1 MLHTAIVIMRH
12 QKTSTQIRQ
21 AAAAGRLMLGEFHE
35 WESFSKA
42 GSLPTGPRRLRR
54 AQGSHDRATL
64 GPEIES
70 FCQKNFKGM
79 SIQALSCLFQRIKE
93 GPGIRMPLTDFE
105 SEFAPFRPQTTE
117 GTPRH
122 ATVSIT
128 LWGLQFEFPEDHF
141 GKDIRHAYTIADETS
156 TEIRRLKSLTQQAAR
171 KREDEISKL
180 IQNNNFAKRVIVV
193 QSICLIEC
201 YLNGLAWD
209 YLQKHSNLTSLSTNR
224 RKLLEDRTAN
234 FRDKLLKYQEIIFN
248 ESIIEE
254 NSEIVIFILGVM
266 KPFRDAMMHPSPF
279 SHPSDFGGIT
289 KLDRIYNLSDDDAR
303 RAAKTA
309 FEFVGRFEQKRHG
322 KIPKWAEL

>member
-1 MLHTAIVIMRH
+1 
-12 QKTSTQIRQ
+12 
-21 AAAAGRLMLGEFHE
+21 MLGEFHE

-42 GSLPTGPRRLRR
+42 GSMPPGSRRLRR
-54 AQGSHDRATL
+54 AQGRHDRATL
-64 GPEIES
+64 RPEIDS
-70 FCQKNFKGM
+70 FCRKNFNGM
-79 SIQALSCLFQRIKE
+79 SIQALSCLFERIQE
-93 GPGIRMPLTDFE
+93 GLGIRMPLVDFE
-105 SEFAPFRPQTTE
+105 AEFAPFRAPTI
-117 GTPRH
+117 GSTPRH
-122 ATVSIT
+122 ATVSIS

-141 GKDIRHAYTIADETS
+141 AKDIRHAYTIADDTS
-156 TEIRRLKSLTQQAAR
+156 AELRRLKSLTQQAAR
-171 KREDEISKL
+171 KRKDEISKL

-209 YLQKHSNLTSLSTNR
+209 YLQRHSNLSSLSKNS
-224 RKLLEDRTAN
+224 RKLLEDRNAN

-248 ESIIEE
+248 ESIIGE
-254 NSEIVIFILGVM
+254 NSEIIIFILGVM

-309 FEFVGRFEQKRHG
+309 FEFVSRFEQKRNG
-322 KIPKWAEL
+322 KIPKWAEM